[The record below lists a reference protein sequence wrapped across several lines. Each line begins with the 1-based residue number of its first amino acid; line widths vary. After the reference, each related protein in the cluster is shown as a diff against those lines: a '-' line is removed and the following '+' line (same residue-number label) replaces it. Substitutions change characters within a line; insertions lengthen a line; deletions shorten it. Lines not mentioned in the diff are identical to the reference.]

1 MERRFVIALIVV
13 FLIVTILTGGYLTGG
28 YLALQKKYD
37 KDNLSDYLTQSYS
50 HKFSYLDSEE
60 ITPFN
65 KFTNKYGNDVYMG
78 VLEGRTTKNFTDRS
92 SYPPRNATAI
102 DLYTFNIT
110 LELIKPSSDATK
122 RFDEIKSDIES
133 QGFHY
138 FYGYH
143 QQKKSSNVTDS
154 DTWVARKS
162 WGAEN
167 HTITY
172 TATVTLHKG
181 GTLTDFDT
189 RIVEPHIAL
198 IIEKDENWGGYE
210 IVF

>member
-1 MERRFVIALIVV
+1 MERRFIVALTAV
-13 FLIVTILTGGYLTGG
+13 FLVVAILTGG

-50 HKFSYLDSEE
+50 HKFSYLDGAE
-60 ITPFN
+60 IAPFK
-65 KFTNKYGNDVYMG
+65 KFTNDYGDDVYTG
-78 VLEGRTTKNFTDRS
+78 VLQGRTITNFTDRS
-92 SYPPRNATAI
+92 TYPYRNATAI
-102 DLYTFNIT
+102 DRYTFNIT
-110 LELIKPSSDATK
+110 FELIKPSSDATK
-122 RFDEIKSDIES
+122 RFDEIKRDIES

-138 FYGYH
+138 FYGEH
-143 QQKKSSNVTDS
+143 QQRKSHNVTDS

-162 WGAEN
+162 WGSGN

-181 GTLTDFDT
+181 ETLTDFDT
-189 RIVEPHIAL
+189 RIIEPHIVL